1 MDFDFNDEQRML
13 KESVDQL
20 IADRYTF
27 EQRKTYMKDGSGFSR
42 EMWNQYAEMGLLGL
56 PFDEKY
62 GGVGYADGGAVETMI
77 VMEAF
82 GRGLT
87 LEPYLATVVLGG
99 GLVNLGGTDA
109 QREAILP
116 KIADGSLMLAF
127 AYEEAQSRYN
137 LADVATTAKRDADG
151 WLITGEKN
159 FVMHGNC
166 ADKIIVSAR
175 ISGDRTSR
183 DGIGLFLVDA
193 KAPGVSRK
201 SYETQDEIGRAH
213 V

>member
-127 AYEEAQSRYN
+127 AYEEAQSRY
-137 LADVATTAKRDADG
+137 K
-151 WLITGEKN
+151 
-159 FVMHGNC
+159 
-166 ADKIIVSAR
+166 
-175 ISGDRTSR
+175 
-183 DGIGLFLVDA
+183 
-193 KAPGVSRK
+193 
-201 SYETQDEIGRAH
+201 IGRAH